1 MITKNSVV
9 LCERCAI
16 FAKRP
21 LLKID
26 LLQLKPKDLIFYLQ
40 SKHIS
45 TTGCVEK
52 EELVG
57 LILTH
62 VNQNDTGSP
71 NGHKFTDFNDSDKP
85 FENIKQTCQN
95 FFNNI
100 TDKIASDFSFDTKPA
115 TAASSAGGSG
125 AAAAA
130 ATSNITEQPR
140 ISTREIPSYSSF
152 QNQHHQQQQQQ
163 LISGRTMPSP
173 TSPTSPTSPPSN
185 INSRTDQQQQNLN
198 KSTPTSPMSSPV
210 VSMSSISSTSTV
222 SRSPQ
227 PPVVVVAD
235 CQSSSEQAQS
245 NNPTTTSTAAFSGI
259 RNRLLENVLQD
270 EGLVSECE
278 CSDDELITNFK
289 DRSNREV
296 SGNGNVGGDNE
307 TATTSSPTTSS
318 PVDNIAVGTSA
329 SGSTND
335 GLHQKSSPSIQVG
348 TFENSSESSFEE
360 LGAIGG
366 ISDDN
371 KTDSIAQNESWQFV
385 NKLGNDSITIEGK
398 KPPEVD
404 VDKDEEQSVAGT
416 STDIP
421 LVSSESS
428 SAPSRAASIFASRP
442 KRVARRRSD
451 GYLNRRRYADDQ
463 PSFSKELSVEEEVD
477 GDDDDDDDEEYIVQN
492 PTITERRRRSKCC
505 GKCGKNKTNIKHHV
519 TKLRQHLENANMSE
533 ADIKQELEEFLVYL
547 ENRTRGQLVDVGSAT
562 SPFFDGNDGIHVYGH
577 AGTDG
582 GYDPRIAASRFPNL
596 NDFDTL
602 EEVENLTV
610 KQLKQILT
618 LNRVDY
624 KGCCEKQELFERVS
638 RLWKNLKSCP
648 AIEKLPTD
656 ELCKICMDAP
666 IECVILECGHMATCT
681 NCGKVLSECP
691 ICRQYIVRVV
701 RFFRA

>member
-1 MITKNSVV
+1 MVTQNSVV

-62 VNQNDTGSP
+62 VNQNDNPNMGSQSG
-71 NGHKFTDFNDSDKP
+71 NKFSDFNETDKP

-100 TDKIASDFSFDTKPA
+100 TDKIATDFSFDTKT
-115 TAASSAGGSG
+115 TAASNSTGAAAGAGGS
-125 AAAAA
+125 
-130 ATSNITEQPR
+130 SPHISEQPR

-152 QNQHHQQQQQQ
+152 QNQQPLISEQSSPSPPPPQQQQ
-163 LISGRTMPSP
+163 P
-173 TSPTSPTSPPSN
+173 
-185 INSRTDQQQQNLN
+185 QQQRNSN
-198 KSTPTSPMSSPV
+198 RSTPTSPISSPV
-210 VSMSSISSTSTV
+210 VSMSSISSQSTV

-227 PPVVVVAD
+227 PVSGTGCVTTD
-235 CQSSSEQAQS
+235 GQSSSEQTRDK
-245 NNPTTTSTAAFSGI
+245 PTPSAAAFSGV
-259 RNRLLENVLQD
+259 RNRLLDNVLQD
-270 EGLVSECE
+270 EGIASECD
-278 CSDDELITNFK
+278 CSDDELITTFK

-296 SGNGNVGGDNE
+296 G
-307 TATTSSPTTSS
+307 ATSTSPTTSS
-318 PVDNIAVGTSA
+318 PIDNLAAGTSA
-329 SGSTND
+329 SGSTN
-335 GLHQKSSPSIQVG
+335 GLAQKSSPSLQVG
-348 TFENSSESSFEE
+348 TFEDSSESSFEE

-371 KTDSIAQNESWQFV
+371 KTDSVAQNETWQFV
-385 NKLGNDSITIEGK
+385 NKMENDSITVEDK
-398 KPPEVD
+398 KTQA
-404 VDKDEEQSVAGT
+404 VDKEEEPSAGT
-416 STDIP
+416 STDIA

-428 SAPSRAASIFASRP
+428 SGPSRAANIFSSRP
-442 KRVARRRSD
+442 KRVVRRRSD
-451 GYLNRRRYADDQ
+451 GYLNRRRYGDDH
-463 PSFSKELSVEEEVD
+463 SFAWNNKEPSVEEEE
-477 GDDDDDDDEEYIVQN
+477 GDDDDEDEEENAAAVN
-492 PTITERRRRSKCC
+492 ERRRRSKCC
-505 GKCGKNKTNIKHHV
+505 GKCGKTKTNIKTHV
-519 TKLRQHLENANMSE
+519 MKLRQHLENANMSE
-533 ADIKQELEEFLVYL
+533 AEIKQELEEFLVYL

-562 SPFFDGNDGIHVYGH
+562 SPFFDGNDGIYVCGQN
-577 AGTDG
+577 GPDG

-596 NDFDTL
+596 NDFDSL
-602 EEVENLTV
+602 EELENLTV
-610 KQLKQILT
+610 KQLKQVLT

>member
-1 MITKNSVV
+1 MITQNSVV

-26 LLQLKPKDLIFYLQ
+26 LLKLKPKDLIFYLQ

-57 LILTH
+57 LVLTH
-62 VNQNDTGSP
+62 VNQNDTPNIGSP
-71 NGHKFTDFNDSDKP
+71 NGNKFPDFGGDTDKP

-100 TDKIASDFSFDTKPA
+100 TDKIASDFSFDTK
-115 TAASSAGGSG
+115 TTQAASNSGGGMAGAGGS
-125 AAAAA
+125 
-130 ATSNITEQPR
+130 SPHISEQPR

-152 QNQHHQQQQQQ
+152 QNQPTDQSSPPPPSTQQQQ
-163 LISGRTMPSP
+163 PA
-173 TSPTSPTSPPSN
+173 
-185 INSRTDQQQQNLN
+185 NSTR
-198 KSTPTSPMSSPV
+198 STPTSPISSPG
-210 VSMSSISSTSTV
+210 VSISSISSHSTV

-227 PPVVVVAD
+227 PASASCGAPTD
-235 CQSSSEQAQS
+235 GQSSSEPIRGKPAPAS
-245 NNPTTTSTAAFSGI
+245 SSAGA
-259 RNRLLENVLQD
+259 RNRLLDNVLQD
-270 EGLVSECE
+270 EGVISECD
-278 CSDDELITNFK
+278 CSDDELINTFK

-296 SGNGNVGGDNE
+296 GGANS
-307 TATTSSPTTSS
+307 TSPPTIS
-318 PVDNIAVGTSA
+318 PVDNLAAGP
-329 SGSTND
+329 SGSGSSN
-335 GLHQKSSPSIQVG
+335 GLAQKTSPSLQVG
-348 TFENSSESSFEE
+348 TYEDSSESSFEE

-371 KTDSIAQNESWQFV
+371 KTESVAQNEPWQFV
-385 NKLGNDSITIEGK
+385 NKLENDAITIEDK
-398 KPPEVD
+398 KTLPATTHR
-404 VDKDEEQSVAGT
+404 EEEPSAGT
-416 STDIP
+416 STDVA

-428 SAPSRAASIFASRP
+428 SAPSRAARIFASRP
-442 KRVARRRSD
+442 KRVVRRRSD
-451 GYLNRRRYADDQ
+451 GYLSRRRHGDEHSYNWN
-463 PSFSKELSVEEEVD
+463 SKELSVEEEE
-477 GDDDDDDDEEYIVQN
+477 GDNDDDDEEDEDEEAAAVSM
-492 PTITERRRRSKCC
+492 RRRRSKCC

-519 TKLRQHLENANMSE
+519 MKLRQHLESANMSE
-533 ADIKQELEEFLVYL
+533 AEIKQELEEFLVYL
-547 ENRTRGQLVDVGSAT
+547 ENRTRAELVDVGSAT

-577 AGTDG
+577 VGADG
-582 GYDPRIAASRFPNL
+582 GYDPGIAASRFPNL
-596 NDFDTL
+596 NNFDSL
-602 EEVENLTV
+602 EELENLTV